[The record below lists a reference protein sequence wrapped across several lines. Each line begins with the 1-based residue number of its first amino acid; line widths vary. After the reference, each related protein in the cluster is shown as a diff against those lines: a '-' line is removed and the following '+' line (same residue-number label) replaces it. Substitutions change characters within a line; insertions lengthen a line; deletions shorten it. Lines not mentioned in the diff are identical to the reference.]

1 MFKGFSIEKYKA
13 IKPPADSSFR
23 TMQEV
28 KEINAIPLDKAAVR
42 KYDNIEKV
50 FSDIASKHGLKNY
63 NYKLVND
70 LIRKSAPIIKKLKK
84 HFNRPRPISMA
95 KNLKISMTYYKM
107 PSMNTP
113 SYPSGHSVQGIL
125 IGRILS
131 DKHPH
136 LKKKFMN
143 AGKRIS
149 YSRRIAK
156 GHYKSD
162 SELGELM
169 GEDMYKHVKNK
180 I

>member
-1 MFKGFSIEKYKA
+1 MFKGFSIDKYKSM
-13 IKPPADSSFR
+13 KPPANNSFQ

-28 KEINAIPLDKAAVR
+28 KEINSIPLDKAAVR
-42 KYDNIEKV
+42 KYDNIQKV
-50 FSDIASKHGLKNY
+50 FNDIAVKNKLKNFDL
-63 NYKLVND
+63 KLVDD
-70 LIRKSAPIIKKLKK
+70 LVRKSSPIIKKLKN

-95 KNLKISMTYYKM
+95 KNLNISMDYYKLS
-107 PSMNTP
+107 SMNTP

-136 LKKKFMN
+136 LEKEFMN
-143 AGKRIS
+143 AGKKIS

-162 SELGELM
+162 CKLCELM

>member
-1 MFKGFSIEKYKA
+1 MFKGFSIEKYKSM
-13 IKPPADSSFR
+13 KPPSNNSFT

-28 KEINAIPLDKAAVR
+28 KEINSIPMNKSAVR
-42 KYDNIEKV
+42 KYDDIQKV
-50 FSDIASKHGLKNY
+50 FGDIAIKNKLKDY
-63 NYKLVND
+63 NPSLVNK
-70 LIRKSAPIIKKLKK
+70 IIKKSSPIIKKLKN
-84 HFNRPRPISMA
+84 HFDRPRPISMA
-95 KNLKISMTYYKM
+95 KGLNIKMDYYKL

-136 LKKKFMN
+136 LEKEFMN
-143 AGKRIS
+143 AGKKIS

-156 GHYKSD
+156 AHYKSD
-162 SELGELM
+162 SKVGELM